1 MERYSRSLTIA
12 GLATLILASG
22 LIWLLLSEPV
32 ALAAAVDHGALTLVA
47 AAMSRALVSAITTL
61 VRYL

>member
-1 MERYSRSLTIA
+1 MERYSRSLMIA
-12 GLATLILASG
+12 GLATLTVAAG

-32 ALAAAVDHGALTLVA
+32 ALAAAVDHGDITVIA
-47 AAMSRALVSAITTL
+47 AAMGRAIVSAITTL

>member
-1 MERYSRSLTIA
+1 MGRYSLSLTIA
-12 GLATLILASG
+12 GLVTLVLASG

-32 ALAAAVDHGALTLVA
+32 ALAAALDAGDLSLVA
-47 AAMSRALVSAITTL
+47 DAMRRALVSAITTL

>member
-12 GLATLILASG
+12 GLLTAALASG

-32 ALAAAVDHGALTLVA
+32 ALAAAMDNGDLTLVA
-47 AAMSRALVSAITTL
+47 RAMGRALVSAITTL